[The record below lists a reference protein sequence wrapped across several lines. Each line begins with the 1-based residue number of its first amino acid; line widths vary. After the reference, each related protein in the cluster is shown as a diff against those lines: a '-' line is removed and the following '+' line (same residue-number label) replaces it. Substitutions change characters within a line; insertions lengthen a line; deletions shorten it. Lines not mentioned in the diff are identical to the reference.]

1 MKKIMYALLLF
12 FLTIPLLVN
21 ATAFEAG
28 NELNVKGDFN
38 STKFIAGNNVTTK
51 ANIDGIAFVAGN
63 NITANGKI
71 SYGFLAGNSILIEGE
86 VEKDLF
92 AAGSTITIEDSAKL
106 PRDVYIAADKVIIK
120 TNIGRDLN
128 IGASSVDLSG
138 ITING
143 NATIYAEHITLDKNT
158 IIKGTLK
165 YYEDAK
171 VENLDKAQ
179 IENTKKVANVKVEK
193 TTFSKVMDK
202 ITSIVS
208 SYIALLVILLL
219 IPKFKKKIDKEKFDA
234 ATIAKTSLLGLATLV
249 VIPVICIIGMI
260 TLFLLPLSFILLVLY
275 IIAIYL
281 SSLIAYYM
289 YGKKIYSLTGKKSN
303 LYLELLIGIV
313 LFKLIT
319 MIPYIG
325 GLVLFISLIYG
336 MGLILN
342 SVKDLPKE
350 K

>member
-1 MKKIMYALLLF
+1 MKKIVYSLLLF
-12 FLTIPLLVN
+12 IAMVPLLVN
-21 ATAFEAG
+21 ASVFEAG
-28 NELNVKGDFN
+28 DKFDVSGDYD
-38 STKFIAGNNVTTK
+38 STKFIAGNNVTTN

-63 NITANGKI
+63 NVNSGGKVA
-71 SYGFLAGNSILIEGE
+71 YGFLAGNNIQIEGE
-86 VEKDLF
+86 IEKDLF
-92 AAGSTITIEDSAKL
+92 AAGNTITISKTAKV
-106 PRDVYIAADKVIIK
+106 PRDVYLAGSDITINTK
-120 TNIGRDLN
+120 IGRNLN
-128 IGASSVDLSG
+128 IGADRVDLRG
-138 ITING
+138 VTVLG
-143 NATIYAEHITLDKNT
+143 NATIYADHILVDEKTV
-158 IIKGTLK
+158 IEGTLE
-165 YYEDAK
+165 YYEESN

-179 IENTKKVANVKVEK
+179 IGNTKTIHRVETKK
-193 TTFSKVMDK
+193 TTVSKVIDK
-202 ITSIVS
+202 ITNMVS
-208 SYIALLVILLL
+208 SYIAILVILLL

-234 ATIAKTSLLGLATLV
+234 GTMAKTSLLGLATLV

-260 TLFLLPLSFILLVLY
+260 TLFLLPLSFILLALY

-281 SSLIAYYM
+281 STLIAYYM

-303 LYLELLIGIV
+303 LYIELLIGIV

-325 GLVLFISLIYG
+325 GLVLFISLLYG